1 MTECERSDKDCESE
15 NTCESEDT
23 TSSCSK
29 TKEEQLETAAE
40 MVKRYNEK
48 ENVDE

>member
-1 MTECERSDKDCESE
+1 MSECERNDKDCE
-15 NTCESEDT
+15 NTCESENT
-23 TSSCSK
+23 TSSSSK
-29 TKEEQLETAAE
+29 TKEEQLGTAAE

>member
-1 MTECERSDKDCESE
+1 
-15 NTCESEDT
+15 
-23 TSSCSK
+23 
-29 TKEEQLETAAE
+29 LETAAE

>member
-1 MTECERSDKDCESE
+1 MPECERSDKDCESE
-15 NTCESEDT
+15 DT
-23 TSSCSK
+23 TSSSSK
-29 TKEEQLETAAE
+29 TKKEQLGTAAE

>member
-1 MTECERSDKDCESE
+1 MTECESSDKDCE
-15 NTCESEDT
+15 NTCENENT
-23 TSSCSK
+23 TSSSSK
-29 TKEEQLETAAE
+29 TKKEQLETAAE

>member
-1 MTECERSDKDCESE
+1 MTECERSDKDCE
-15 NTCESEDT
+15 NTCESEGT
-23 TSSCSK
+23 TSSSSK
-29 TKEEQLETAAE
+29 TKKEQLETAAE